1 MFKRYEQSKV
11 LSIEVEK
18 KLRYDGKI
26 MENQK
31 NSGRHF

>member
-1 MFKRYEQSKV
+1 MNEAKFCQ
-11 LSIEVEK
+11 K
-18 KLRYDGKI
+18 KKFRYDGKI